1 MVKVPPWQCPSP
13 APAAPQGAPGGFR
26 QLGTPREGV
35 RPLSAQSLPQVLE
48 LAASKVA
55 DFAAVDRVG
64 TASTDTSNNGEES
77 PHTVH
82 RTPCVLTPF
91 ITYVFLTPPAHSLTH

>member
-35 RPLSAQSLPQVLE
+35 RPLSAQPPPRVVE

-55 DFAAVDRVG
+55 DFTALDHAGGAA
-64 TASTDTSNNGEES
+64 GEGEAG
-77 PHTVH
+77 PGA
-82 RTPCVLTPF
+82 RG
-91 ITYVFLTPPAHSLTH
+91 AA